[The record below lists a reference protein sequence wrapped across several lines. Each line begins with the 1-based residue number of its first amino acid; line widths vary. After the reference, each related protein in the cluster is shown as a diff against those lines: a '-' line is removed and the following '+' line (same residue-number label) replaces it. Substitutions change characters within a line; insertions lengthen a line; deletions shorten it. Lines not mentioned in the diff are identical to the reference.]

1 MATLINEG
9 KAKQLFETDDENVIR
24 VHYLNQATAL
34 NGKRKEHVDDKG
46 IVNNQID
53 CLIYNYL
60 GQQGIPT
67 HFIKQLSES
76 DQLVKKMTMLPLEVV
91 IRNRASGSF
100 QRKFD
105 TEYLAS
111 FDEPVQEFFYKS
123 DRLDDPFINDS
134 QIHALKIATKDQLKL
149 VREQALKVNDAL
161 QALFDKA
168 GITLVD
174 FKLEFGFDADGNL
187 ILGDEISP
195 DSCRLVDAKT
205 HDSLD
210 KDVFR
215 KHTGDVMTGYRTVLA
230 RLQTAVQ

>member
-1 MATLINEG
+1 MSEG
-9 KAKQLFETDDENVIR
+9 KAKQLFTTENPNEIL

-53 CLIYNYL
+53 SLIFNYL
-60 GQQGIPT
+60 DAHGIAT
-67 HFIKQLSES
+67 HFIKQVSDS
-76 DQLVKKMTMLPLEVV
+76 DQLVKKMTMIPLEVV
-91 IRNRASGSF
+91 VRNAASGSF

-105 TEYLAS
+105 TPYLLE
-111 FDEPVQEFFYKS
+111 FEEPVQEFYYKS

-134 QIHALKIATKDQLKL
+134 QIHALKVATAEQLA
-149 VREQALKVNDAL
+149 VIRDQALKVNSL
-161 QALFDKA
+161 MKKLFAEA
-168 GITLVD
+168 GIKLVD
-174 FKLEFGFDADGNL
+174 FKLEFGIDADGKL

-205 HDSLD
+205 QQSLD

-215 KHTGDVMTGYRTVLA
+215 KHTGNVMDGYRTVLD
-230 RLQTAVQ
+230 RLQATVAE